1 MCMGSKPAAAAQPV
15 PPAPAPAPPPML
27 EQVVP
32 EKAASNTTSDKQKKK
47 AKGTKK
53 YQTPLN
59 IAKNT
64 SGSDGGGINTAN

>member
-1 MCMGSKPAAAAQPV
+1 
-15 PPAPAPAPPPML
+15 ML

-64 SGSDGGGINTAN
+64 SGSDGGGINTAS

>member
-1 MCMGSKPAAAAQPV
+1 V
-15 PPAPAPAPPPML
+15 APPPQL
-27 EQVVP
+27 EQIVP
-32 EKAASNTTSDKQKKK
+32 ERADDDTTADKQKKK

-64 SGSDGGGINTAN
+64 SAKDGSGVNTPS

>member
-1 MCMGSKPAAAAQPV
+1 
-15 PPAPAPAPPPML
+15 ML
-27 EQVVP
+27 EQVAP
-32 EKAASNTTSDKQKKK
+32 EKVNANTTSDKQKKK

-59 IAKNT
+59 ITKSA

>member
-1 MCMGSKPAAAAQPV
+1 
-15 PPAPAPAPPPML
+15 ML

-32 EKAASNTTSDKQKKK
+32 EKIDAKTTADKQKKK

-64 SGSDGGGINTAN
+64 SGSDGVGVNTAN

>member
-1 MCMGSKPAAAAQPV
+1 MCGSRPAAAAQPT
-15 PPAPAPAPPPML
+15 PPAPAPSPPPML

-32 EKAASNTTSDKQKKK
+32 EKADPTTSDKQKKK
-47 AKGTKK
+47 ASGTKK

-64 SGSDGGGINTAN
+64 SGSDGGGVNTAN